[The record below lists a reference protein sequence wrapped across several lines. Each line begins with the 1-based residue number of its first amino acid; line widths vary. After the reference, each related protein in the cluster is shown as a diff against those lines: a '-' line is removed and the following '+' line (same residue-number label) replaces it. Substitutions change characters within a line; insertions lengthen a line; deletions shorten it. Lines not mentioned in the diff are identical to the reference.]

1 MNVNHYL
8 EIKTM
13 VNTTLDSF
21 NAPNSLILN
30 SSKNEK
36 KIKRKIL
43 NKKSE
48 IKNSEINEI
57 IKNGINQCDE
67 ELKNLTKIEELLM
80 TKNKKKSNLMR
91 SNSRNKLKYKIF
103 NRTIK

>member
-1 MNVNHYL
+1 MTSKKISKKLTNKKNNN
-8 EIKTM
+8 EIK
-13 VNTTLDSF
+13 
-21 NAPNSLILN
+21 
-30 SSKNEK
+30 
-36 KIKRKIL
+36 
-43 NKKSE
+43 
-48 IKNSEINEI
+48 EI
-57 IKNGINQCDE
+57 IKNGIEECDE